1 MPKRAGLSREVMAAG
16 AAHLMDAAGGP
27 DALTLTEVA
36 EHFNVKVPSLYNHV
50 NGVDD
55 LRDAVARYTLEQFY
69 EVLRD
74 AAVGRSAGDAL
85 MAIAHAGRRFA
96 SEHPGLYPL
105 LMRPVKESDRD
116 LGQRIID
123 VFLIILRAYNL
134 SDEDAIHAIRGVRSI
149 MHGFVDI
156 ERAGGFGI
164 PLDLDESYRRLVA
177 TFIQGL
183 DGRSSQ

>member
-1 MPKRAGLSREVMAAG
+1 MPKRPGLTREVIAAG
-16 AAHLMDAAGGP
+16 AAQLMDAAGGP

-50 NGVDD
+50 NGLDD
-55 LRDAVARYTLEQFY
+55 LRDVVARYTYQLFY
-69 EVLRD
+69 EALRD

-85 MAIAHAGRRFA
+85 MAIALAGRRFA

-123 VFLIILRAYNL
+123 VFLAILSAYNL

-183 DGRSSQ
+183 DGR